1 LLNIDTGFRKFGWI
15 SWISTFSRTRLLYTA
30 NHSRDIVRVTSLSG
44 MLRKLVALLILLNTW
59 LWPLTDHHY
68 FVTFLNGVLQE
79 IYRILKV
86 SLIAIFDFH
95 LITHYS
101 TKQVLIESL
110 FSCISACIA

>member
-1 LLNIDTGFRKFGWI
+1 VTCDQLPRH
-15 SWISTFSRTRLLYTA
+15 SASRLPSLAAAVYCTRIITLETL
-30 NHSRDIVRVTSLSG
+30 SDIVRVTSLSG

-110 FSCISACIA
+110 FSCLSACIA